1 MTLSQLAAFV
11 LVARL
16 GSVTAAAQTLGVSEP
31 AVSQALAALRKH
43 LGDPL
48 VQRAPSGM
56 ELTPAGKRLVSV
68 ASQIVSL
75 VDEAEHAVREA
86 QGAPERIRVVATS
99 TVAEFAAPALVEA
112 FSRRSAAYE
121 VTLGTATPAE
131 MAALL
136 SERLAD
142 VALGPS
148 LPTGDVPIDSQ
159 PLLRYR
165 LVFVAGPRHHLV
177 RRINGSPFPVRA
189 LGDEH
194 WLVDPAGADPTSEVG
209 TMLARLAIPPARVH
223 VFPSTVAAWD
233 AAAEGHGIAP
243 AVLHGI
249 GTRIQRGS
257 LCQLP
262 VAGTPVELLWH
273 VSTLAAGR
281 RSTGA
286 DAFRQ
291 FVGTPDALQAMHA
304 PASGVPATRFR
315 PPVYVTIWS

>member
-1 MTLSQLAAFV
+1 M
-11 LVARL
+11 
-16 GSVTAAAQTLGVSEP
+16 P
-31 AVSQALAALRKH
+31 
-43 LGDPL
+43 
-48 VQRAPSGM
+48 
-56 ELTPAGKRLVSV
+56 
-68 ASQIVSL
+68 
-75 VDEAEHAVREA
+75 
-86 QGAPERIRVVATS
+86 
-99 TVAEFAAPALVEA
+99 
-112 FSRRSAAYE
+112 
-121 VTLGTATPAE
+121 
-131 MAALL
+131 ALL

-148 LPTGDVPIDSQ
+148 LPVGELPLESQ

-165 LVFVAGPRHHLV
+165 LVFVAGPRHRLV
-177 RRINGSPFPVRA
+177 GGRLDGGPIPVRA

-194 WLVDPAGADPTSEVG
+194 WLVDPAGADPTTEVG
-209 TMLARLAIPPARVH
+209 TMLARLAVPPERVH

-249 GTRIQRGS
+249 GSRIERGS

-262 VAGTPVELLWH
+262 VAGTPLELLWH

-281 RSTGA
+281 RSNGA
-286 DAFRQ
+286 NAFRQ

>member
-1 MTLSQLAAFV
+1 VTLTQLAAFV

-56 ELTPAGKRLVSV
+56 ELTVAGKRLVSV

-75 VDEAEHAVREA
+75 VDEAEHVVREA

-112 FSRRSAAYE
+112 FSRRSGAYE
-121 VTLGTATPAE
+121 ITLGTATMAE
-131 MAALL
+131 MPALL

-148 LPTGDVPIDSQ
+148 LPATDVAVDSQ

-165 LVFVAGPRHHLV
+165 LVFVASPRHHLS
-177 RRINGSPFPVRA
+177 RANGTPIPVRA
-189 LGDEH
+189 LADEH

-233 AAAEGHGIAP
+233 AAAEGHGVAP
-243 AVLHGI
+243 AILHGI
-249 GTRIQRGS
+249 GTRIERGT
-257 LCQLP
+257 LRQLP
-262 VAGTPVELLWH
+262 VSGTPVELLWH
-273 VSTLAAGR
+273 VTTLGAGR
-281 RSTGA
+281 RSNGA

-304 PASGVPATRFR
+304 PTSGVPATRFR